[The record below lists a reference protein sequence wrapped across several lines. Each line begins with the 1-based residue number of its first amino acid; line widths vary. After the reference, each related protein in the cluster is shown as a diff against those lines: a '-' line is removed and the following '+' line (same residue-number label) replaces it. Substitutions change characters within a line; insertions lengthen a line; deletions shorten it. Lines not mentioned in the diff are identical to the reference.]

1 MIIKAKS
8 YFATPFLQMS
18 FSGILS
24 LSHPRASIARPGDL
38 LDCRVKPGN
47 DGGKKKCTGMAEE
60 RKTSTEM
67 ATKRKRQKPLKRN

>member
-1 MIIKAKS
+1 MLPPSKS
-8 YFATPFLQMS
+8 SPGKRSAIR
-18 FSGILS
+18 GS
-24 LSHPRASIARPGDL
+24 LGF
-38 LDCRVKPGN
+38 KPGN